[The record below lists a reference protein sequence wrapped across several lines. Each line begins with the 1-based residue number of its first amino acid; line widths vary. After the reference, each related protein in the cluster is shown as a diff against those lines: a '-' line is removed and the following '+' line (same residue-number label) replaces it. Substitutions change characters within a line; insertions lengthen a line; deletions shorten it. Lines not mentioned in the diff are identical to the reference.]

1 MTASPVVTVL
11 PSQTLAAFAAP
22 LALAA
27 SALLVFLPMIRDRFD
42 DPVGL
47 DEYTSRDC
55 ISKYILT
62 AGYLQ
67 LIGFLLPC
75 SA

>member
-11 PSQTLAAFAAP
+11 PSQPLAALAAP
-22 LALAA
+22 LAIAA

-55 ISKYILT
+55 IAKLT
-62 AGYLQ
+62 LTRVTVNW
-67 LIGFLLPC
+67 
-75 SA
+75 